1 VVLGS
6 VGGETKGRAGHQREK
21 RSNWR
26 PRKCNTRYVC
36 VQYGGGSLGEQ
47 QRRVC
52 TTQDVSSGVTPRS
65 LKAVNWLLGQV
76 PVPSILPFSCSVQIL
91 PTVSPFHSHLPH
103 TSRRRPDDHGQ
114 VSGWSVGENPLISY
128 VCCRFPPTF

>member
-6 VGGETKGRAGHQREK
+6 VGGETKGRAGRGSISARIPRKRHQREK

-36 VQYGGGSLGEQ
+36 VQYDGGSLGEQ

-52 TTQDVSSGVTPRS
+52 TTQDVSSGVTPSS
-65 LKAVNWLLGQV
+65 LKAVNWL
-76 PVPSILPFSCSVQIL
+76 
-91 PTVSPFHSHLPH
+91 
-103 TSRRRPDDHGQ
+103 
-114 VSGWSVGENPLISY
+114 
-128 VCCRFPPTF
+128 